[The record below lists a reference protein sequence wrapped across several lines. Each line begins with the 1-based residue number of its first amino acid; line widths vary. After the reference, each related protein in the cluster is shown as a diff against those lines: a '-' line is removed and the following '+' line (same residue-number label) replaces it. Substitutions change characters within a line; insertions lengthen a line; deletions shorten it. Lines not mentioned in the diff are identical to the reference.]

1 MYPVVFKKSCFP
13 RQRDAFFSSNDRFR
27 SLFSDG
33 ADYSVPAV
41 NIKESE
47 GHFEIEVAAPG
58 QKKEDFRIALEKNML
73 TISTEKKS
81 QNEDHEGRYTR
92 REFGYSSFTRSFII
106 PDYVD
111 QDKIKAN
118 HNNGVLIVELPKM
131 KPEKSKEVKTIQIS

>member
-13 RQRDAFFSSNDRFR
+13 RQRDAFFSSNDHFR
-27 SLFSDG
+27 PLFSDG
-33 ADYSVPAV
+33 ADYSVPAI

-47 GHFEIEVAAPG
+47 SHFEIEIAAPG
-58 QKKEDFRIALEKNML
+58 QRKEDFRVALEKNML

-81 QNEDHEGRYTR
+81 QSEDNEGRYTR
-92 REFGYSSFTRSFII
+92 REFGYSAFSRSFII
-106 PDYVD
+106 PDDVD

-131 KPEKSKEVKTIQIS
+131 KPEKKEAKTIQVS